1 MTSLRRMLKAE
12 TYQAPLIIETELESE
27 DVIASSGF
35 DDNNNT
41 ENPFR
46 EEWDSLG

>member
-1 MTSLRRMLKAE
+1 MLKAE
-12 TYQAPLIIETELESE
+12 TYQAPLMIETELESE

-35 DDNNNT
+35 DDNNHT